1 MNDKNSFW
9 NQAAKAGLVLGGVS
23 AVYLAYNT
31 YIVPE
36 IFDQLMEAYRNMPI
50 MTSETLETIEQI
62 MPKMP
67 TIMFFSNLIYCTL
80 FGIIVTAFVSKNTA
94 SSNPFKN

>member
-1 MNDKNSFW
+1 
-9 NQAAKAGLVLGGVS
+9 
-23 AVYLAYNT
+23 
-31 YIVPE
+31 
-36 IFDQLMEAYRNMPI
+36 MPM
-50 MTSETLETIEQI
+50 MTCETLETLEQI

-80 FGIIVTAFVSKNTA
+80 FGIIVTAFVSKNTG

>member
-1 MNDKNSFW
+1 
-9 NQAAKAGLVLGGVS
+9 
-23 AVYLAYNT
+23 
-31 YIVPE
+31 
-36 IFDQLMEAYRNMPI
+36 MESYRNMPI